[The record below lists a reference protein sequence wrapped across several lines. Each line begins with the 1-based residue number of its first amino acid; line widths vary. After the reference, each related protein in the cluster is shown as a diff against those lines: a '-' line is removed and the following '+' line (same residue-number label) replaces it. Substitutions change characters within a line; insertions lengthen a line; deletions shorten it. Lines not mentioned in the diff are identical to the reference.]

1 MSDDNFIVHSKTH
14 QAVLLLLIRFLVLLK
29 LWGFCVCTM
38 FCCMSSV
45 LCPFLVLKSSLW
57 RRDSWLLYLVFLVS
71 RDCYCSV
78 ALLHGTVG
86 WASECDCGIA

>member
-1 MSDDNFIVHSKTH
+1 MD
-14 QAVLLLLIRFLVLLK
+14 LLLLIRFLLLLK
-29 LWGFCVCTM
+29 LWRFCVLYH
-38 FCCMSSV
+38 V
-45 LCPFLVLKSSLW
+45 LLHEQCFVSFLVLKSSLW
-57 RRDSWLLYLVFLVS
+57 QRDSWLLYLVFLVS